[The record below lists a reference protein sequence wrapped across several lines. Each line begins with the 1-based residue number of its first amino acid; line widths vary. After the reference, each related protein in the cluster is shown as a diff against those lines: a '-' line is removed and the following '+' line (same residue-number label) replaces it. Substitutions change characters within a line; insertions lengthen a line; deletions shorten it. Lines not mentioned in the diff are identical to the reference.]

1 MLAQY
6 LELLPSDRDENNNIC
21 IEVSNYD
28 YCLVQ
33 PIGGEIDLTS
43 TIDSGAIQS
52 VSDGSAIS
60 AQNFVPSAALLIN
73 DGTTMTTTISTG
85 EIGRLAVVGRF
96 VRIKMGNAVEKTFVM
111 LSKIS

>member
-6 LELLPSDRDENNNIC
+6 LEFLQSDRDSDGYIT
-21 IEVSNYD
+21 IDVSNYD

-33 PIGGEIDLTS
+33 PIGGSASLFS
-43 TIDSGAIQS
+43 SIDSGAVQG

-60 AQNFVPSAALLIN
+60 ASNFFNASGILIT
-73 DGTTMTTTISTG
+73 DGTTITNTVPAN
-85 EIGRLAVVGRF
+85 EIVRFGVVGRF
-96 VRIKMGNAVEKTFVM
+96 VRISIENQVEKTFVM